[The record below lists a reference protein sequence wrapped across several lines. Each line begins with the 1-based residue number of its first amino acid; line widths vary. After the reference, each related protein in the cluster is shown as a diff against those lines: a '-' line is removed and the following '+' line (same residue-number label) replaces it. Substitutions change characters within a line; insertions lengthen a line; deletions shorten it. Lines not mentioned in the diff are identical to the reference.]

1 MAVHLDRARASGTGP
16 PRGWVRE
23 TKRGG
28 EGCDV
33 CLSAARADRGGV
45 GREEGVA
52 ATADRGTGD
61 MCTVRGLLRQTD
73 ECPSHLTDDRE
84 KGPRSLYISPIP
96 ARHVGANKK
105 FDAV

>member
-1 MAVHLDRARASGTGP
+1 
-16 PRGWVRE
+16 
-23 TKRGG
+23 
-28 EGCDV
+28 
-33 CLSAARADRGGV
+33 V

-73 ECPSHLTDDRE
+73 ECPSHLTADRE
-84 KGPRSLYISPIP
+84 RVLALSISPIP